1 VSKAGRH
8 GVWLPASAFEPFAF
22 LVLLHVARA
31 MAVGGFQDDSV
42 LLSVDVVVST
52 VKYNLYSVVEQ

>member
-1 VSKAGRH
+1 MFVSKVGRH
-8 GVWLPASAFEPFAF
+8 GVWLLASAFEPFAF

-42 LLSVDVVVST
+42 VVST